1 MKIFTTLFILF
12 TSLISAQSI
21 SIRGVVADSTTK
33 EPLVG
38 ANIILYRLSDS
49 TMNGTASNSKGEFLF
64 ESLRPGAYSLNISY
78 LGYKPL
84 QIPLRSRNSVDLGR
98 VYISK
103 ENLELQGVEVVDKL
117 IPVIEKDD
125 TTEIMADAFKV
136 SKDADAEAL
145 VSKMPGITVQDGKV
159 QAQGEDV
166 RRVLVDGRPFFGD
179 DPTAVLRNIPAEM
192 IERIQVFD
200 EQSEQSQF
208 TGFDDGNTSRT
219 INLITRNRIR
229 QGTFGRASAGY
240 GNQDKY
246 RAGGSVNF
254 FQEDSR
260 LTLIGQLNNINELN
274 FSSEDLAGLSA
285 MSGRGMG
292 RRGGGGGGG
301 RGGWSGGLGGGANT
315 SDFTV
320 NTRNGLTAT
329 KAFGLNYSDKWGES
343 INLTGSYFFN
353 LTDNNALSS
362 LNREYFFPVNNPQ
375 SYFENSNATANNLNH
390 RFNMRL
396 EYQIDSLNSL
406 MFRPRFTY
414 QKNDGNSFLYGITET
429 EENILNILSN
439 DFNTE
444 LSGLSSSAELLY
456 RRRFETKGRTV
467 SLSLNGGYNNNN
479 GNNHLISDN
488 ILFNELQQN
497 PIYLDQTSELT
508 SNGKSGSANL
518 VFTEALGENSIL
530 QLNSRYSVS
539 KDESDQLT
547 FADKNLDTSLSNIAT
562 KDYIT
567 QTYGAGYRYQ
577 KEGISYNINLNYN
590 IASLYNDR
598 IFPYLTRVEK
608 NFHSLLPSFMLRF
621 GASRDQNLRINYRG
635 SNNDPSVV
643 QLQDVLNNNNPVQL
657 SIGNPDLKQ
666 DYRHIFSIRYSEMSM
681 TTLHSFF
688 ILLNGTITNDY
699 IGNTTIIAN
708 KDTIVFGNIPLYR
721 GTQISRPENLNGF
734 MNFRSLFTY
743 SLPVEFLKSNLN
755 LNVAANY
762 SKTPGII
769 NRAEGFTNNL
779 GYGLGF
785 ILSSNFSEL
794 IDFTLSSQ
802 SSFSDV
808 RSTLRTN
815 LDNNYFTQNLRGRIQ
830 WQFWDGVVIN
840 NDFRYQ
846 YNSRLPNDADK
857 HTYLW
862 NFSLGKKL
870 FADNS
875 GEVRL
880 TAYDILNKENNLR
893 RNTTDTYF
901 EDIYGNS
908 LGRYFMV
915 SFIYNLRSFG
925 GGESY

>member
-21 SIRGVVADSTTK
+21 SIKGVVADSTTK

-590 IASLYNDR
+590 IASLHNDR